1 MDDKVKDKISET
13 RLYKYNTTGY
23 YRVSK
28 LKYNNCKNGLLY
40 QYRYRE
46 NGRRRCISC
55 TNINGL
61 EEKVK
66 GKGLKW
72 EKIKK

>member
-1 MDDKVKDKISET
+1 MTSNVGDKISET

-28 LKYNNCKNGLLY
+28 LKHDNCKNGILY

-46 NGRRRCISC
+46 DGGRRCISC
-55 TNINGL
+55 TNIEGL
-61 EEKVK
+61 KKKVED
-66 GKGLKW
+66 KGLKW
-72 EKIKK
+72 EKIK